1 MRARVQDHRP
11 RTTFHTASEGKFSE
25 VPRSTRTAQA
35 TFKIPLGAIRFWGRP
50 ALGHT
55 QLECLQVMSFGA
67 RGSSMRIPTW
77 LLVLLVG
84 AGILL
89 LVVVSVR
96 LIL

>member
-1 MRARVQDHRP
+1 MRARVLDHRP

-35 TFKIPLGAIRFWGRP
+35 TLKIPLGAIRFWGRP
-50 ALGHT
+50 ALGHYT
-55 QLECLQVMSFGA
+55 IRVPPSNVVGA

-84 AGILL
+84 TGILL

>member
-1 MRARVQDHRP
+1 LGLYLRVP
-11 RTTFHTASEGKFSE
+11 PSN
-25 VPRSTRTAQA
+25 V
-35 TFKIPLGAIRFWGRP
+35 
-50 ALGHT
+50 
-55 QLECLQVMSFGA
+55 VGA

>member
-1 MRARVQDHRP
+1 MLRRLHYPLPRRSLDH
-11 RTTFHTASEGKFSE
+11 A
-25 VPRSTRTAQA
+25 
-35 TFKIPLGAIRFWGRP
+35 LGAIRFWGRP
-50 ALGHT
+50 ALGPLGHY
-55 QLECLQVMSFGA
+55 LRVPPSNVVGA